1 MNWRTFL
8 ALLHRDLVVSVRDL
22 FSFLVRTLVQPA
34 FLVVIL
40 GNVMPRLHLVAPDLS
55 TIMLPGMIAL
65 SMLFAGMQ
73 AVAMPLIIEFGYTKE
88 IEDRLLAPIGMRTL
102 AVEKI
107 VMGAL
112 QAILAGVAILPLG
125 VHLMYEPARLD
136 FSRPFLL
143 LTIVVGIAIVSAAF
157 GLLLGS
163 FIDPQKIGLM
173 MSVIVAPIL
182 FFGCTYYPWRGLEAV
197 PWLQKLV
204 LVNPLVYASEGL
216 RAALTPQVPHMD
228 LVGVSLGLGAS
239 LVLFVLVGIQGF
251 CRRLTI

>member
-1 MNWRTFL
+1 MNWHTFL
-8 ALLHRDLVVSVRDL
+8 ALLHRDLLVSVRDL

-40 GNVMPRLHLVAPDLS
+40 GNVMPRLGLVAPDLT

-73 AVAMPLIIEFGYTKE
+73 AVAMPLIYEFGYTKE
-88 IEDRLLAPIGMRTL
+88 IEDRLLAPIGLRTL

-107 VMGAL
+107 VVGAL
-112 QAILAGVAILPLG
+112 QAVLAGVAILPLG
-125 VHLMYEPARLD
+125 VYLMYGEVRLD
-136 FSRPFLL
+136 FSHPIILI
-143 LTIVVGIAIVSAAF
+143 TVVLGIAIVSAAF
-157 GLLLGS
+157 GLFLGAL
-163 FIDPQKIGLM
+163 IDPQKIGLM

-197 PWLQKLV
+197 PWLQRVV
-204 LVNPLVYASEGL
+204 LINPLVYASEGL
-216 RAALTPQVPHMD
+216 RAALTPQVPHMG
-228 LVGVSLGLGAS
+228 LVGIYLGLGAS
-239 LVLFVLVGIQGF
+239 LVLFVIVGIRGF

>member
-1 MNWRTFL
+1 MNWRTFV

-34 FLVVIL
+34 FLVIIL
-40 GNVMPRLHLVAPDLS
+40 GNVMPRLQLVAPDLT

-88 IEDRLLAPIGMRTL
+88 IEDRLLAPIGIRTL

-107 VMGAL
+107 VVGAL
-112 QAILAGVAILPLG
+112 QAILAGIAILPLG
-125 VHLMYEPARLD
+125 VYLVYGEVRLD
-136 FSRPFLL
+136 FSHPVILI
-143 LTIVVGIAIVSAAF
+143 TIVIAISIVSASF
-157 GLLLGS
+157 GLFLGAL
-163 FIDPQKIGLM
+163 IDPQKIGLM
-173 MSVIVAPIL
+173 MSAIVAPIL

-197 PWLQKLV
+197 PWLQKVV

-216 RAALTPQVPHMD
+216 RAALTPQVPHMS
-228 LVGVSLGLGAS
+228 LAGIYLGLAAS
-239 LVLFVLVGIQGF
+239 MALFLIVGIQAF

>member
-1 MNWRTFL
+1 MSWRTFL

-22 FSFLVRTLVQPA
+22 FSFLVRTLIQPA

-40 GNVMPRLHLVAPDLS
+40 GNVMPRLGLVAPDLT

-88 IEDRLLAPIGMRTL
+88 IEDRLLAPIGIRTL

-112 QAILAGVAILPLG
+112 QAVFAGLAILPLG
-125 VHLMYEPARLD
+125 VYLVYGEVRLD
-136 FSRPFLL
+136 FSHPLIL
-143 LTIVVGIAIVSAAF
+143 ISVVLGIAVVSASF
-157 GLLLGS
+157 GLFLGAL
-163 FIDPQKIGLM
+163 IDPQKIGLM
-173 MSVIVAPIL
+173 MSAIVAPIL

-197 PWLQKLV
+197 PWLQKVV
-204 LVNPLVYASEGL
+204 LINPLVYASEGL
-216 RAALTPQVPHMD
+216 RAALTPQVPHMG
-228 LVGVSLGLGAS
+228 LTGIYLGLGLS
-239 LVLFVLVGIQGF
+239 MLLFLVVGVQAF

>member
-22 FSFLVRTLVQPA
+22 FSFLVRTLIQPA
-34 FLVVIL
+34 FLVIIL
-40 GNVMPRLHLVAPDLS
+40 GNVMPRIGLVAPNLT

-88 IEDRLLAPIGMRTL
+88 IEDRLFAPIGMRTL

-112 QAILAGVAILPLG
+112 QAILAGIAILPLG
-125 VHLMYEPARLD
+125 VYLMYGEVRLD
-136 FSRPFLL
+136 FSHPIILL
-143 LTIVVGIAIVSAAF
+143 SIVLGIAIVSSSF
-157 GLLLGS
+157 GLFLGAL
-163 FIDPQKIGLM
+163 IDPQKIGLM
-173 MSVIVAPIL
+173 MSAIVAPIL
-182 FFGCTYYPWRGLEAV
+182 FFGCTYYPWRELEAV
-197 PWLQKLV
+197 PWLQMVV
-204 LVNPLVYASEGL
+204 LLNPLVYASEGL
-216 RAALTPQVPHMD
+216 RAALTPQVPHMG
-228 LVGVSLGLGAS
+228 LPGIYLGLVISMVVFLAA
-239 LVLFVLVGIQGF
+239 GIYGF